1 MKKATQNISNFIL
14 FMPARSIIVSILGH
28 TEGSINISFILPST
42 LRTPLGCTSIVFF
55 VSVPLSSLYPSYRNL
70 CCFCYLIQCT
80 CLRCATH
87 FSQYHNAALVNY
99 TFLSLGYLCK
109 CVTCKYNIIH
119 ARLFVNT
126 FFENFLS
133 FLLIYFKLSYFC
145 IQLIIFNLIFSY
157 FQTIPPFCL
166 LFCPLL
172 VQFYLKKM
180 KTGK

>member
-1 MKKATQNISNFIL
+1 MR
-14 FMPARSIIVSILGH
+14 ARSIAVSIFGH

-55 VSVPLSSLYPSYRNL
+55 VSVPLFSLYPSYRNL

-87 FSQYHNAALVNY
+87 FSQYHNAALVDY

-119 ARLFVNT
+119 ALHFVNT
-126 FFENFLS
+126 FFEIFLS
-133 FLLIYFKLSYFC
+133 FLLIYFYCYFFV
-145 IQLIIFNLIFSY
+145 FNLLFLAQFSVIFRQFS
-157 FQTIPPFCL
+157 PFVC
-166 LFCPLL
+166 FIAC
-172 VQFYLKKM
+172 FSFNFISKK
-180 KTGK
+180 